1 MFCTKCGSPVVGSFC
16 RNCGA
21 RAPEAQAP
29 ALPAEVQAP
38 PAIPAVPYSAPA
50 LSLDYAQWSTRV
62 FGYLIDTL
70 VVGAIVGALLVVPAV
85 LLGGLGSLASLDSF
99 GSRGPFESVG
109 GIGCCLMFSIFPL
122 ASLAVGLYNK
132 VYLVA
137 QRGASIGQGMMHIR
151 VVNAQGGLITTSTAL
166 VRLLAHVGLSFI
178 PFGGII
184 DLLWPLWD
192 ERRQTLHDKAVN
204 CYVVNVR

>member
-29 ALPAEVQAP
+29 ALSAEVQAL
-38 PAIPAVPYSAPA
+38 PAAPTVPYSAPVS
-50 LSLDYAQWSTRV
+50 SLDYAQWSTRV

-70 VVGAIVGALLVVPAV
+70 VVGAIVGALLVVPAI
-85 LLGGLGSLASLDSF
+85 LLGGLGSLASLD
-99 GSRGPFESVG
+99 GSRPFEGVG
-109 GIGCCLMFSIFPL
+109 GVGCCLVFAIFPL

-151 VVNAQGGLITTSTAL
+151 VVNAQGGLIPASTAL

-192 ERRQTLHDKAVN
+192 DRRQTLHDKAVN
-204 CYVVNVR
+204 CYVVNAR